1 MSNEILYY
9 MDSKAMI
16 IRYVPNNIRAQ
27 LCYFYNV
34 ANIAWETL
42 YNNQQSMLLILK
54 ALFKS
59 INHTQK

>member
-9 MDSKAMI
+9 MDSKAMLI
-16 IRYVPNNIRAQ
+16 KYVPNNIRAQ

-42 YNNQQSMLLILK
+42 YDNQQNK
-54 ALFKS
+54 AYCLF
-59 INHTQK
+59 